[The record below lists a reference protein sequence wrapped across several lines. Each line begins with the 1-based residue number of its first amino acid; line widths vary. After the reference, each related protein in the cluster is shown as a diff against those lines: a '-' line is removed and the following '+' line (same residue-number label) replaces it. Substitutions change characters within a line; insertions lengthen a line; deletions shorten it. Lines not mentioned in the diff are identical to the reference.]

1 MWVNRDLFQMVLDD
15 NKKTTVERALTQGR
29 IEIIQ
34 MRNEDL
40 RSQIAKND
48 MTIDWMRHRINALE
62 KERTV
67 LVMKVAGIALPT
79 PEIVATRPGTLSG
92 TPEMHIPASME
103 DPGDSEALRLGIS
116 HADDGTL
123 VYKG

>member
-1 MWVNRDLFQMVLDD
+1 MWVNKELFQRILDD
-15 NKKTTVERALTQGR
+15 NKRQQDVITHRTALWTHAETQASVAGA
-29 IEIIQ
+29 Q
-34 MRNEDL
+34 K
-40 RSQIAKND
+40 AKDD

-67 LVMKVAGIALPT
+67 LVMKVAGISLPT

-103 DPGDSEALRLGIS
+103 DVGDDEAVRLGIS
-116 HADDGTL
+116 HDDDGTL
-123 VYKG
+123 IYKK